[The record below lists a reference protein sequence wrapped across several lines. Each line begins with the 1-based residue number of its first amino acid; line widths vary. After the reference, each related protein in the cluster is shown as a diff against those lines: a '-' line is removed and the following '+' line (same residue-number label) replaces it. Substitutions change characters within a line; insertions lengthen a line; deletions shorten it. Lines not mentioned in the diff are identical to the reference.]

1 MGSCFCKSISIIYLI
16 LTWNTLCTE
25 ISIKENFP
33 KTEEKFLNWEFRKNL
48 IKDIINIEKPDI
60 IILQE
65 IDNCEEFKK
74 DILDELKIKRKLPNK
89 ARWKNGNFF
98 RSKS

>member
-33 KTEEKFLNWEFRKNL
+33 KTEENFLNWEYRKNL
-48 IKDIINIEKPDI
+48 IKEILNIEKPDI
-60 IILQE
+60 ITLKE
-65 IDNCEEFKK
+65 KDNYKEFKN
-74 DILDELKIKRKLPNK
+74 DR
-89 ARWKNGNFF
+89 
-98 RSKS
+98 